1 MRVVI
6 VGGGFGGIFT
16 AKQLKDTEHE
26 VIILDRTNYHL
37 FQPLLYQVATA
48 ALSPADIAV
57 PIRSIFSNQKNISVI
72 MEEVISIDKEKKEL
86 LLVDRKL
93 NFDALVLAPGARHSY
108 FGNDGWEEFAPGLK
122 TLEDAIEI
130 RERILI
136 ALENT
141 EKSDDENVK
150 KKNLTFVVI
159 GGGPT
164 GVEMAGSIAEIVQKA
179 ILKDFRNIHPNDAR
193 VILIEG
199 QNRILTSYDKKL
211 SAAAENDL
219 SALGVQVFKE
229 KFVKKIES
237 DCVALDGEVI
247 RTATIVWAAGNQASP
262 ILKSL
267 NTELDRAGRA
277 IVQDDLTIPNHD
289 LIFVIGDAAHYK
301 GENETPLPGVCQV
314 AMQMGAF
321 VGKILKDKIPK
332 ELRGKFKY
340 NDKGSMATIG
350 RAKAIAEV
358 YGIKLTGFLAW
369 LAWGLLHI
377 FFLIGFRNR
386 VRVMVEW
393 VWQYVTFRRG
403 IRLITGRWF
412 AEKS

>member
-1 MRVVI
+1 MRIVI

-16 AKQLKDTEHE
+16 AKQLKDSSHE

-57 PIRSIFSNQKNISVI
+57 PIRSIFSEQKNITVL
-72 MEEVISIDKEKKEL
+72 MEEVYAIDKEKKEIQLKDRL
-86 LLVDRKL
+86 LQ
-93 NFDALVLAPGARHSY
+93 FDSLVLAPGARHSY
-108 FGNDGWEEFAPGLK
+108 FGNSNWEKFAPGLK
-122 TLEDAIEI
+122 TLEDALEI
-130 RERILI
+130 RERILLS
-136 ALENT
+136 LEKAETT
-141 EKSDDENVK
+141 ESEYEKR
-150 KKNLTFVVI
+150 KNLTFVLI

-179 ILKDFRNIHPNDAR
+179 ILKDFRKIRPQDAR

-219 SALGVQVFKE
+219 RSLGVEVIKE
-229 KFVKKIES
+229 KFVKNIDANS
-237 DCVALDGEVI
+237 VSLDGEI
-247 RTATIVWAAGNQASP
+247 IHTSTIVWAAGNEASP
-262 ILKSL
+262 LLKSL
-267 NTELDRAGRA
+267 NTPLDRAGRA
-277 IVQDDLTIPNHD
+277 IVQTDLSIPAHD
-289 LIFVIGDAAHYK
+289 KIFVIGDAANFK
-301 GENETPLPGVCQV
+301 EENEKVLPGVCQV
-314 AMQMGAF
+314 AMQMGTF
-321 VGKILKDKIPK
+321 VGKILRDDIPK
-332 ELRGKFKY
+332 ERRGKFKY

-358 YGIKLTGFLAW
+358 YGIKLSGFIAW

-386 VRVMVEW
+386 VRVMLEW
-393 VWQYVTFRRG
+393 IWQYVTFRRG

-412 AEKS
+412 SEK